1 MATCGWFILTYE
13 PTKHQG
19 LLRQMPTSLWM
30 PTIRLEDLLIL
41 ASQYLQ
47 CDIWGLNR
55 LNPQMCAAWIS
66 NLRVLQYHFDLAKF
80 PWFVRALNTQQFAA
94 RIHMLS
100 SNHINHGDSQ
110 FLVEWSHHAASMPL
124 SPCDSSL
131 IELIFLLAKELK
143 NPHYCWL

>member
-1 MATCGWFILTYE
+1 MWQHADDSYWPMNLRN
-13 PTKHQG
+13 TKGYSDRCQPHFG
-19 LLRQMPTSLWM
+19 CL
-30 PTIRLEDLLIL
+30 IRLEDLLIL

-47 CDIWGLNR
+47 CDICGLNR
-55 LNPQMCAAWIS
+55 LNLQICAAWIS

-94 RIHMLS
+94 RIHMLL

-131 IELIFLLAKELK
+131 IELIFLLAKELR